1 MKTQIFSNTADE
13 VQKEMN
19 HFFKDNPGIVILS
32 LSSSSYQTARESG
45 WQDFTIVTVV
55 LIYK

>member
-19 HFFKDNPGIVILS
+19 HFFKDNPGIIILS
-32 LSSSSYQTARESG
+32 LSSSTYQTAKESG
-45 WQDFTIVTVV
+45 WQDFTILSVV
-55 LIYK
+55 LIYR

>member
-19 HFFKDNPGIVILS
+19 HFLKDNPGIIILS
-32 LSSSSYQTARESG
+32 ASSSTYQTARETG
-45 WQDFTIVTVV
+45 R
-55 LIYK
+55 IYYSDRCFNL

>member
-19 HFFKDNPGIVILS
+19 AFLNDNPGIFILS
-32 LSSSSYQTARESG
+32 VSSSTYQTARETG
-45 WQDFTIVTVV
+45 WRDFTIITVV
-55 LIYK
+55 LIYR